1 MKEQPNLNIRLI
13 AADLLYVRAKAVCEA
28 IALDEYPARLYP
40 ELREAVALYEAAK
53 PLGLQT
59 SIPTTEGTDDAHR

>member
-1 MKEQPNLNIRLI
+1 MKEQPNLNNRLI

-28 IALDEYPARLYP
+28 IAFVYPARLYP